1 MWLVWTYHLTVC
13 FIFLNLSLVSFSFCA
28 FFWMSLL
35 LVWFISSYSTNYK
48 SGFLNVFIYFF
59 FNLSWVFVA
68 TCGLSLIVASGG
80 YSLAVC
86 RLLIAVASLVVDC
99 RLYRYEL
106 QMLWYAGSEVVAH
119 RHVESFH
126 VPCIGRCIL
135 IHCTTRE
142 VQYNSFFFFLL

>member
-1 MWLVWTYHLTVC
+1 MWAFSSCGEWGL
-13 FIFLNLSLVSFSFCA
+13 LSV
-28 FFWMSLL
+28 
-35 LVWFISSYSTNYK
+35 
-48 SGFLNVFIYFF
+48 
-59 FNLSWVFVA
+59 
-68 TCGLSLIVASGG
+68 
-80 YSLAVC
+80 AVC

-142 VQYNSFFFFLL
+142 VQYNSFFFFFNLIVSLQFNMHHYLLKLKSESVSCGSLALQVDSTPSEPPGKPIFLE